1 MGSYVMPEIIESED
15 TLKKQ
20 LSQQR
25 SGRLKER
32 VQVAYL
38 VKSGQA
44 QDVNTLARLVGRDR
58 ATVTRWLERYRVGGL
73 ERLVALGYRQCGR
86 PGMLPTRVR
95 EALQTRLADPEQSFA
110 SYGEI
115 QQWLAEDWGL
125 TVKYP
130 TVHRIVRYQLRAKLK
145 VPRPRHIDQS
155 GAEVVDFKKKATP
168 SPSDDEGTLQ
178 Q

>member
-1 MGSYVMPEIIESED
+1 MGSYVMPVIVESAD

-32 VQVAYL
+32 LQVVYL
-38 VKSGQA
+38 LKSEQA
-44 QDVNTLARLVGRDR
+44 RDLNTLARLVGRDR
-58 ATVTRWLERYRVGGL
+58 ATVMRWLERYRVGGL
-73 ERLVALGYRQCGR
+73 ERLVELGYRQCGR
-86 PGMLPTRVR
+86 PGVLPAPVR
-95 EALQTRLADPEQSFA
+95 SALQACLADPEQGFA

-115 QQWLAEDWGL
+115 QQWLATDWGV

-155 GAEVVDFKKKATP
+155 PAEVVGFKKKAAATP
-168 SPSDDEGTLQ
+168 GCHEGALRT
-178 Q
+178 